1 MRGITLFVLI
11 AASLMAS
18 GLAPTGTLR
27 ATFLGANPVQGHVDA
42 QTGAITGPVADIV
55 KEMARKLG
63 VPYTITPASGAAGV
77 IALIKAHKADIGFL
91 AYDEAR
97 AKEVDFAGSYALMY
111 NTYVVAADS
120 PIKTAADADRAG
132 VKIGAVRGQTQE
144 LYLSANIKQGEVK
157 IYEAQPPQA
166 ELERLLLSG
175 ELQAFGANR
184 QRMEDAAAKSSK
196 LRALSDNFLVV
207 VQEIVVEKGDP
218 AKLTQIDALIDDMRS
233 SGFIKASLDRAKI
246 SGVDVAQRRQH

>member
-1 MRGITLFVLI
+1 MFVLT

-18 GLAPTGTLR
+18 DLAPTGTLR

-120 PIKTAADADRAG
+120 PIKTAADADRPG

-157 IYEAQPPQA
+157 DLRVATA
-166 ELERLLLSG
+166 ASRSSNGCCSAANCRLSG
-175 ELQAFGANR
+175 PIASAWKMPPR
-184 QRMEDAAAKSSK
+184 SPPSCAR
-196 LRALSDNFLVV
+196 LRITF
-207 VQEIVVEKGDP
+207 
-218 AKLTQIDALIDDMRS
+218 
-233 SGFIKASLDRAKI
+233 
-246 SGVDVAQRRQH
+246 